1 MIIVHNRFQD
11 YIQDKFDT
19 TNLTML
25 NEFIFYGIF
34 IYYYYFGPIQDSQQ
48 NFRILKY
55 ILLVFTLRYLLNY
68 ITKYT
73 IIDESKK
80 EISYSQFNGK
90 IAVFTIL
97 VLFLSIKHENIYTT
111 LAIVFSYALLS
122 SAAKYGYTIDNL
134 LTVGITFFIFSLNL
148 I

>member
-1 MIIVHNRFQD
+1 MIIVHDRFQD

>member
-1 MIIVHNRFQD
+1 MIVHDRFQD
-11 YIQDKFDT
+11 YMQDKFDT
-19 TNLTML
+19 NTLTML

-55 ILLVFTLRYLLNY
+55 ILSVFALRYLFNY

-73 IIDESKK
+73 IVNESKE
-80 EISYSQFNGK
+80 EISYFQFNGK

-97 VLFLSIKHENIYTT
+97 VLFLSMTHESIYTT

-134 LTVGITFFIFSLNL
+134 LTVGVTFFIFSLKL

>member
-1 MIIVHNRFQD
+1 MILIEDRFQD

-19 TNLTML
+19 NTLTML

-34 IYYYYFGPIQDSQQ
+34 IYYYYFGPIHDSQQ

-55 ILLVFTLRYLLNY
+55 ILTVFTLRYLFNY

-73 IIDESKK
+73 IINEQK
-80 EISYSQFNGK
+80 EETSYFQFNGK
-90 IAVFTIL
+90 IAIFTIL
-97 VLFLSIKHENIYTT
+97 VLFLSLEPESLYTT

-134 LTVGITFFIFSLNL
+134 ITVGITYFIYSLKL